1 MTMPKR
7 IEELVVLED
16 IAVKVV
22 RNAPDMS
29 FVINSQRF
37 FLSPDIAERF
47 AISLEKAARRI
58 RKSQGKL

>member
-58 RKSQGKL
+58 RKSQEKL